1 MIETKEMILGF
12 TDAKVLR
19 SIYEHQLEYVECLT
33 AFGWQKVEKVTHDG
47 KDFQVITRDTDM
59 SNYEQLKALEEKYN
73 AARYSVDVYEE
84 PNAFIVFLLFLLF
97 VFPGVLY
104 LVKKSKDKK
113 EIALNN
119 QRQEEIMKQC
129 VSEGKKLL

>member
-1 MIETKEMILGF
+1 MIETKEIILGF
-12 TDAKVLR
+12 ADAKVMG
-19 SIYEHQLEYVECLT
+19 SIYEHQLEYVECLI
-33 AFGWQKVEKVTHDG
+33 AFGWQKVEKVTRGG

-59 SNYEQLKALEEKYN
+59 SNYDKLKALEEKYN
-73 AARYSVDVYEE
+73 VARNSVVVYEE
-84 PNAFIVFLLFLLF
+84 PNAFMVFLLFLLF

-129 VSEGKKLL
+129 VSKGRKLL